1 MNVGHAPQKIGSP
14 RKGTIVAIKYYCPKC
29 HKCFVEWGAK
39 KTGFKCLACN
49 GEDLKLLDSADLIE
63 STDKPKLKRVAPKI
77 HQPVPI
83 GDAFDEDDA
92 IIDAPMDDDE
102 FDEGEI
108 DGVEDVI
115 DGVYEFGTTEEK
127 MPLIF

>member
-1 MNVGHAPQKIGSP
+1 VNVGHAPQKISSP
-14 RKGTIVAIKYYCPKC
+14 RKGTIVAIKYFCPKC

-39 KTGFKCLACN
+39 KTGFKCVACN
-49 GEDLKLLDSADLIE
+49 GEDLKLLDSAELIE
-63 STDKPKLKRVAPKI
+63 STDKPKLKRVAPKK

-102 FDEGEI
+102 FDEGES
-108 DGVEDVI
+108 DEVEDVI
-115 DGVYEFGTTEEK
+115 EGVDEFGATDER

>member
-1 MNVGHAPQKIGSP
+1 
-14 RKGTIVAIKYYCPKC
+14 
-29 HKCFVEWGAK
+29 VEWGAK
-39 KTGFKCLACN
+39 KTGFKCLACD
-49 GEDLKLLDSADLIE
+49 GEDLRLLDSTDLIE
-63 STDKPKLKRVAPKI
+63 STDKPKLKKVAPKI

-83 GDAFDEDDA
+83 GGAFDEDDA

-102 FDEGEI
+102 CDEGEI

-115 DGVYEFGTTEEK
+115 EGVDEFGTEEV

>member
-1 MNVGHAPQKIGSP
+1 M
-14 RKGTIVAIKYYCPKC
+14 TIKYFCPKC

-49 GEDLKLLDSADLIE
+49 GEDLKLLDAAELLQSANK
-63 STDKPKLKRVAPKI
+63 TKLKKGAPKI

-83 GDAFDEDDA
+83 GDAFNA
-92 IIDAPMDDDE
+92 AAGISDAPMDDDE
-102 FDEGEI
+102 FEEGETE
-108 DGVEDVI
+108 GVEDVI
-115 DGVYEFGTTEEK
+115 EGVDEFGTTEEV

>member
-1 MNVGHAPQKIGSP
+1 
-14 RKGTIVAIKYYCPKC
+14 
-29 HKCFVEWGAK
+29 VEWGAK

-63 STDKPKLKRVAPKI
+63 STDKPKLKRGAPKK
-77 HQPVPI
+77 HQPLPI
-83 GDAFDEDDA
+83 GDAFDEDNG
-92 IIDAPMDDDE
+92 IIDVPMGDEE

-108 DGVEDVI
+108 DEVEDVI
-115 DGVYEFGTTEEK
+115 EGVDEFGAAEEV